1 MLENAK
7 TILRLFLKPLRM
19 AIIEERNKTF
29 QQTLAGCGKKWNT
42 RKFTLERKNLSKLEK
57 ILKMNYICM
66 CSLLFRIQKYLLTK
80 S

>member
-29 QQTLAGCGKKWNT
+29 QQTLAGCGKKNGT
-42 RKFTLERKNLSKLEK
+42 QENLP
-57 ILKMNYICM
+57 
-66 CSLLFRIQKYLLTK
+66 
-80 S
+80 